1 MKKFFFLFFA
11 AVVACCAA
19 CSSSKTDD
27 GGESQQPTVEG
38 RFTLHSSLQN
48 GMVIQQNRPFRIW
61 GRSLAGVKV
70 TAAPGWTDQ
79 TYSTIVPEGGYWT
92 LDVPV
97 PAAPADN
104 APQSITVSTTLQTET
119 LSDLLI
125 GEVWLL
131 GGQSNMA
138 FPMSQTDNAQAEIA
152 AADHP
157 MIRYFATYPQGA
169 KSEQYDWR
177 NRTDPFY
184 KWYKTSPETVAWQSA
199 VGYYFGLM
207 LHETL
212 GVPIGLINTSNGGAT
227 AQAYTPLSALES
239 NMTLKATYVDP
250 FVNHQNILVR
260 PAELYNSMVHPLHHF
275 SIRGVC
281 WYQGEGNWDTYTTY
295 PELMRTLIR
304 SWRRNFGQA
313 DLPFYYVQIAAWGFG
328 GPTGEQEFFYS
339 NGAYKGHSGYFY
351 QREAQAK
358 TRDEVEHTGM
368 AVTMDV
374 GNPEDIHP
382 IWKRP
387 VGERLARLALHDTY
401 GMADV
406 ACLGPRYRS
415 HRVENGVVKVSFD
428 HAEGLRTNDS
438 QAPKYFYLAPTAG
451 STHEFRAA
459 AAEIRGDEVWLTC
472 PEVVSAETAASDVAI
487 RYAFLLYPV
496 TNLENGEGLPAEP
509 FRTDD
514 WGPAAYSY
522 VY

>member
-1 MKKFFFLFFA
+1 MKNFLFLFFA
-11 AVVACCAA
+11 AGMACCAA
-19 CSSSKTDD
+19 CSSPET
-27 GGESQQPTVEG
+27 GGGDESCPPAVEG

-70 TAAPGWTDQ
+70 TAAPGWTDR

-138 FPMSQTDNAQAEIA
+138 FSMTQTDNAQAEIA
-152 AADHP
+152 AADYP
-157 MIRYFATYPQGA
+157 LIRYYATSPQGA
-169 KSEQYDWR
+169 ESEQYDWR
-177 NRTDPFY
+177 NRTEPY
-184 KWYKTSPETVAWQSA
+184 YTWYKTTPETVGRQSA
-199 VGYYFGLM
+199 VGYYFGRM

-212 GVPIGLINTSNGGAT
+212 GVPIGLVNTSNGGAT

-239 NMTLKATYVDP
+239 SATLKATYVDP
-250 FVNHQNILVR
+250 FAGHPNVLVR
-260 PAELYNSMVHPLHHF
+260 PAELYNSMVHPLHPL

-281 WYQGEGNWDTYTTY
+281 WYQGEGNWDTYATY
-295 PELMRTLIR
+295 PELMRTLIG
-304 SWRRNFGQA
+304 SWRRGFGQA
-313 DLPFYYVQIAAWGFG
+313 DLSFYYVQIAAWGFG

-339 NGAYKGHSGYFY
+339 NGPYKAHSGYFY
-351 QREAQAK
+351 LREAQAR

-374 GNPEDIHP
+374 GDPEDIHP

-401 GMADV
+401 GMTEI

-415 HRVENGVVKVSFD
+415 HRVENGVVKVAFD
-428 HAEGLRTNDS
+428 HAEGLRTSDS
-438 QAPKYFYLAPTAG
+438 SAPKHFYVASTAG

-459 AAEIRGDEVWLTC
+459 AAEIHGDEVWLTC
-472 PEVVSAETAASDVAI
+472 PEVVPPAAAAADVAI

-509 FRTDD
+509 FRTDG
-514 WGPAAYSY
+514 WAPEAYSY